1 MHAGG
6 NPCTLTATA
15 SLDNSERDKLALQ
28 LQCGSITC
36 RPTSPFRCENI
47 HDELAIGKSIHK
59 INELDIVTSIYSIQT
74 AKPKLYEKEDL
85 YPM

>member
-6 NPCTLTATA
+6 NPCTLTASA
-15 SLDNSERDKLALQ
+15 SLDMNGRDKLALQ

-36 RPTSPFRCENI
+36 RQTPSFRCNNI

-59 INELDIVTSIYSIQT
+59 LMS
-74 AKPKLYEKEDL
+74 
-85 YPM
+85 